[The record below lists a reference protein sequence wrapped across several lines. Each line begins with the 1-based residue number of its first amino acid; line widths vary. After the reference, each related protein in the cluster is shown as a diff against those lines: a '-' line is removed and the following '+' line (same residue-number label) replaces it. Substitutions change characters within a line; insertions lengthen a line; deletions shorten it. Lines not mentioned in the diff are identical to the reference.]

1 MNDKEQFE
9 KMTTVPVSHLIM
21 RLSGPTILSMMV
33 TAIYNLADTFFVSQ
47 LGTSA
52 SAAVGIVFS
61 VMAIIQAVGFT
72 LGMGSAS
79 LISRRLGERKN
90 KEADIIGSSAFAAA
104 LIFGTIVAVIGQIF
118 INQIMRLLG
127 ATETILP
134 YARNYARFIFLG
146 APLMT
151 VQFVMN
157 NELRSEGKAAFSM
170 IALTTGGLLNMLLD
184 PVFIF
189 VLKFGTTGAAVATLI
204 SQSVSFCIFIQFY
217 IRKKSIVCYS
227 VKNVSRKIR
236 DYWSVVS
243 NGLPSLCRQGLA
255 SIATVLLNRSAA
267 VYSDAAIAG
276 MSITTRIVMLVAGIM
291 IGIGQGFTPVSGY
304 NYGAKKYDRVKKA
317 YLFTV
322 EAGFVVM
329 SMLAFFIIIYAP
341 QIIKLFRDDA
351 DVILVGSKALRF
363 QCYALPLHCL
373 IIGTNMLMQSTGN
386 IVPATFLS
394 CNRQGVYFIPAILI
408 LPHLFGIT
416 GIESAQ
422 MVSDI
427 LSVLTAIPFVLLFFK
442 KLDRM
447 KKEET
452 DIQ

>member
-1 MNDKEQFE
+1 MDEKEQFE
-9 KMTTVPVSHLIM
+9 RMTTAPVSRLIM

-90 KEADIIGSSAFAAA
+90 EEANIIGSSAFAAA
-104 LIFGTIVAVIGQIF
+104 LIFGSLLAVIGQIF

-134 YARNYARFIFLG
+134 YARNYARYIFLG
-146 APLMT
+146 APLMA

-170 IALTTGGLLNMLLD
+170 IALTTGGIINLLLD

-189 VLKFGTTGAAVATLI
+189 LLKLGTKGAAIATLI
-204 SQSVSFCIFIQFY
+204 SQSISFCIFIQFY
-217 IRKKSIVCYS
+217 IRKKSIVRYS
-227 VKNVSRKIR
+227 VKYISKKISV
-236 DYWSVVS
+236 YWSIIS
-243 NGLPSLCRQGLA
+243 NGLPSLFRQGLA
-255 SIATVLLNRSAA
+255 SVATVLLNRSAS

-276 MSITTRIVMLVAGIM
+276 MSITMRIVMLVAGIM

-329 SMLAFFIIIYAP
+329 SLLAFFIIIYAP
-341 QIIKLFRDDA
+341 QIIRLFRDDP
-351 DVILVGSKALRF
+351 DVIKVGSTALRY

-394 CNRQGVYFIPAILI
+394 CNRQGIYFIPAILI
-408 LPHLFGIT
+408 LPRLFGIT
-416 GIESAQ
+416 GVEISQ

-427 LSVLTAIPFVLLFFK
+427 LSVITAIPYLIWFFR
-442 KLDRM
+442 KLDRL
-447 KKEET
+447 KE
-452 DIQ
+452 

>member
-1 MNDKEQFE
+1 MDEKQQFE
-9 KMTTVPVSHLIM
+9 KMTTTPVSVLIAK
-21 RLSGPTILSMMV
+21 LSGPTILSMMV

-79 LISRRLGERKN
+79 LISRKLGERKN
-90 KEADIIGSSAFAAA
+90 EEANIIGSSAFACA
-104 LIFGTIVAVIGQIF
+104 LIFGSAVALTGQLF
-118 INQIMRLLG
+118 INPIMRLLG

-134 YARNYARFIFLG
+134 YARNYARYIFLG

-170 IALTTGGLLNMLLD
+170 IALTTGGILNVLLD

-189 VLKFGTTGAAVATLI
+189 VLKLGTTGAAVATLI
-204 SQSVSFCIFIQFY
+204 SQLISFCIFLQFY

-227 VKNVSRKIR
+227 VKYVSKKFSV
-236 DYWSVVS
+236 YWSIIS

-255 SIATVLLNRSAA
+255 SIATVLLNRTAA

-304 NYGAKKYDRVKKA
+304 NYGAKKYERVKKA
-317 YLFTV
+317 YFFTV
-322 EAGFVVM
+322 QAGFAVM
-329 SMLAFFIIIYAP
+329 SVLAFFIIIYAP
-341 QIIKLFRDDA
+341 DIIRLFRDDP
-351 DVILVGSKALRF
+351 DVIEVGSRALRF
-363 QCYALPLHCL
+363 QCFALPLHCL

-408 LPHLFGIT
+408 LPRLFGIT
-416 GIESAQ
+416 GVEISQ
-422 MVSDI
+422 MVSDV
-427 LSVLTAIPFVLLFFK
+427 LSVITAIPYVLWFFR
-442 KLDRM
+442 KLD
-447 KKEET
+447 KINKT
-452 DIQ
+452 SL